1 MKKQNSLYRMT
12 TSEMQIMTY
21 LWNSKEPAIA
31 SQIVSDLI
39 PTLNCTWKP
48 RSVFT
53 ILKSLSEKDLI
64 HDVGYVRTGKT
75 YSRKFAPKVS
85 RAEYLAMQV
94 MNELPDQELP
104 EFLEFFQGKVG

>member
-1 MKKQNSLYRMT
+1 MENGYEKAKLSV
-12 TSEMQIMTY
+12 
-21 LWNSKEPAIA
+21 PDD
-31 SQIVSDLI
+31 DLRNADHD
-39 PTLNCTWKP
+39 L
-48 RSVFT
+48 S
-53 ILKSLSEKDLI
+53 LKSLSEKDLI

>member
-1 MKKQNSLYRMT
+1 MEFQGASHRQSDRFRFDPDPELYLET
-12 TSEMQIMTY
+12 AFG
-21 LWNSKEPAIA
+21 L
-31 SQIVSDLI
+31 
-39 PTLNCTWKP
+39 
-48 RSVFT
+48 T

>member
-1 MKKQNSLYRMT
+1 
-12 TSEMQIMTY
+12 MQIVPAVC
-21 LWNSKEPAIA
+21 WNAMWRTA
-31 SQIVSDLI
+31 LCNGRSQIVSDLI
-39 PTLNCTWKP
+39 PTQNCTWKP

-104 EFLEFFQGKVG
+104 EFLTYFNGR

>member
-21 LWNSKEPAIA
+21 LWDSKEPAIA

-39 PTLNCTWKP
+39 PTQNCTWKP

-75 YSRKFAPKVS
+75 YSRKFAPIAIQQIIANS
-85 RAEYLAMQV
+85 RRNGTILHSPAE
-94 MNELPDQELP
+94 
-104 EFLEFFQGKVG
+104 

>member
-39 PTLNCTWKP
+39 PTQNCTWKP

-85 RAEYLAMQV
+85 LV
-94 MNELPDQELP
+94 LLCGLVILNII
-104 EFLEFFQGKVG
+104 